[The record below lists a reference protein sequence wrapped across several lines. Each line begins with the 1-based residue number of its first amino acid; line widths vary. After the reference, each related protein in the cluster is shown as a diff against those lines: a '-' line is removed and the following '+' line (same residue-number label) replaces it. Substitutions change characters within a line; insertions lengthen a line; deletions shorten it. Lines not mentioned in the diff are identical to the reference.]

1 MERIKDER
9 VTQGKHMFL
18 IKWIRY
24 PKSQNTW
31 EPEENL
37 VNVGKLL
44 EEFYKKRE
52 LGAHAQRLITERKA
66 TKKKGKRK
74 DSST

>member
-1 MERIKDER
+1 VFFKDENVWEAERIKDER
-9 VTQGKHMFL
+9 GTQEKRIFL

-37 VNVGKLL
+37 VDVGELL
-44 EEFYKKRE
+44 ENFYKERE
-52 LGAHAQRLITERKA
+52 LGVHA
-66 TKKKGKRK
+66 
-74 DSST
+74 